1 MSHELDVIFN
11 HTLPGQMFR
20 PHRKGTEMG
29 NWKISVVVFRKSLI

>member
-11 HTLPGQMFR
+11 HILLGQMFR
-20 PHRKGTEMG
+20 PHRKGAEMA